1 MHTMT
6 GLVLYMGICGLLNAF
21 YFINIYYLARL
32 IINENISIKKGIPV
46 AAVQLAA
53 SIAAAYCRYKG
64 ISGIFSAVSGIAS
77 YLLIFLFAYILVKRK
92 STALYMCLIYLVID
106 SIIQSV
112 TSLLVATI
120 IKSGNTLIIPRL
132 TALVFN
138 VLLMLAVRQLLKKYA
153 YRVRSSVSVIH
164 RNIYILVIIAL
175 LLTASMCGCLDSE
188 FKSSFAQN
196 NIIAFMAVLIVP
208 VLLVVLVSLIIYS
221 ISSNYY
227 EKISHLMEK
236 QVGIQLTHYERM
248 DELSKEIRKFRHDYK
263 NHLRCIQAYI
273 NDRDFDG
280 ANRYLKNITNN
291 EVINSDRFSSGNH
304 IANAIL
310 NDKNATAQSVGAEI
324 SFTGN
329 IASEISPMDLCTILF
344 NALDNAI
351 EACQDLP
358 EGIERLIN
366 VKCAVTRNIQV
377 ISISN
382 PNIKERDLSTSKEN
396 KYEHG
401 FGLNNIYKS
410 VDRLGGE
417 ASISCMTPVFTLD
430 IEFPLA
436 E

>member
-1 MHTMT
+1 MT
-6 GLVLYMGICGLLNAF
+6 GLAVYIGICGLLNVF

-32 IINENISIKKGIPV
+32 IINDKKNIKKAVPV
-46 AAVQLAA
+46 AVIQVAA
-53 SIAAAYCRYKG
+53 SAAAAYCRYRE
-64 ISGIFSAVSGIAS
+64 ISSIFSAAAGISS
-77 YLLIFLFAYILVKRK
+77 YLLIFLSAYILVRKK
-92 STALYMCLIYLVID
+92 STALYLCLIYLVID
-106 SIIQSV
+106 SIIQSS
-112 TSLLVATI
+112 TSLI
-120 IKSGNTLIIPRL
+120 IASFIDGKAAMIIPRL
-132 TALVFN
+132 TALIFN
-138 VLLMLAVRQLLKKYA
+138 VILLLIVTYLLRKHA
-153 YRVRSSVSVIH
+153 HRIRSSVWVIP

-188 FKSSFAQN
+188 FNSSFAQN

-208 VLLVVLVSLIIYS
+208 VLLIVLVSLIIYS

-236 QVGIQLTHYERM
+236 QVGIQLTHYEQM
-248 DELSKEIRKFRHDYK
+248 DALSKEIRKFRHDYK

-273 NDRDFDG
+273 DDRDFDG
-280 ANRYLKNITNN
+280 ANNYLRNITNN
-291 EVINSDRFSSGNH
+291 EVIHSDRFSSGNH

-310 NDKNATAQSVGAEI
+310 NDKNERAQSVGTEI
-324 SFTGN
+324 AFSGS
-329 IASEISPMDLCTILF
+329 IAPDVSAMDLCTILF

-358 EGIERLIN
+358 EGIQRQID
-366 VKCAVTRNIQV
+366 VKCAVAKKIQI

-417 ASISCMTPVFTLD
+417 VSISSMTPVFTLD

-436 E
+436 D